1 MNERRTVETKQAA
14 AAIGPYS
21 QAIAASGWIW
31 ISGQIGLPPS
41 SGQLVTGGVEAEA
54 RQVLRNLLAI
64 LEAAGSGPERM
75 VQATIYLADMRDF
88 EVVNRVYAGAFG
100 ENPPARVCVEV
111 SGLPKGARVEI
122 AGVALS

>member
-1 MNERRTVETKQAA
+1 MNERRPVETKQAA

-21 QAIAASGWIW
+21 QAIVASGWIW
-31 ISGQIGLPPS
+31 ISGQIGLQPD

-54 RQVLRNLLAI
+54 HQVLRNLLAI

-75 VQATIYLADMRDF
+75 VKATIYLADMRDF

-100 ENPPARVCVEV
+100 EHPPARACVEV
-111 SGLPKGARVEI
+111 RGLPKGARVEI
-122 AGVALS
+122 DAVALS